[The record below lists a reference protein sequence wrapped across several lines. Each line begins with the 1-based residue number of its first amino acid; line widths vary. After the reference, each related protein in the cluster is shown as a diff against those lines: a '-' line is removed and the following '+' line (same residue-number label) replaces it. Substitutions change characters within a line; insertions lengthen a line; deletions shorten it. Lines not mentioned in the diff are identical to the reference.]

1 MGSIANLSDFQGR
14 FITPTLV
21 LVDLH
26 IDFPHP
32 GDGEP
37 DRSTLSEA
45 VDMCRNVLAHARR
58 RGMPVAFVRRMPPL
72 TSLLATHAYPPWIRG
87 IEPLRSDMIFER
99 ALPSCYASSEF
110 SHLAERSPH
119 LVLAGLFAETSC
131 ISTLIEASHRDHE
144 FTYLTDASCSR
155 KRDGVSAGELHRSV
169 CALASLYG
177 KVSTAQSWMER
188 TSIKAET
195 RR

>member
-1 MGSIANLSDFQGR
+1 
-14 FITPTLV
+14 
-21 LVDLH
+21 
-26 IDFPHP
+26 
-32 GDGEP
+32 
-37 DRSTLSEA
+37 
-45 VDMCRNVLAHARR
+45 
-58 RGMPVAFVRRMPPL
+58 
-72 TSLLATHAYPPWIRG
+72 
-87 IEPLRSDMIFER
+87 MIFER

-119 LVLAGLFAETSC
+119 MVLAGLFAETSC
-131 ISTLIEASHRDHE
+131 ISTLIEASHRSHE

-155 KRDGVSAGELHRSV
+155 KRDGISAGELHRSV

-177 KVSTAQSWMER
+177 KVSTAQSWMEK

>member
-32 GDGEP
+32 GEGEP
-37 DRSTLSEA
+37 DRGALSEA
-45 VDMCRNVLAHARR
+45 IDMCRNVLAHARR

-72 TSLLATHAYPPWIRG
+72 TSLLATHAYPPWIHG
-87 IEPLRSDMIFER
+87 IEPQRSDMVFER
-99 ALPSCYASSEF
+99 GLPSCYASSEF
-110 SHLAERSPH
+110 SHLADRSPN

-131 ISTLIEASHRDHE
+131 ISTLIEACHRDHH

-155 KRDGVSAGELHRSV
+155 KRDGISAVELHRSV

-177 KVSTAQSWMER
+177 KVSTAGNWMER